1 MKTKFLILFFTIFS
15 SLAFLQEEKPDSA
28 LSLDQLLELV
38 QKGKF
43 AESEEAIFAG
53 GCFWCLEHD
62 LEKLDGV
69 VSAESG
75 YSGGDLINPTY
86 QDHSGHQEVVKVIF
100 DSDIISYKD
109 LLKQYWVNIDPFDNN
124 GQFCDRGDSY
134 KPVIFTSNQEQKRD
148 AKESQETISV
158 GLNIPLEQLKV
169 DIVESKVFWLA
180 ENYQQDFA
188 VKNPLKYNFYRTSCG
203 RDNRLKKVWGEYKN

>member
-1 MKTKFLILFFTIFS
+1 MNKIFRRLIVFS
-15 SLAFLQEEKPDSA
+15 ILL
-28 LSLDQLLELV
+28 QLLIACPL
-38 QKGKF
+38 QAF

-180 ENYQQDFA
+180 ENYHQDFA

-203 RDNRLKKVWGEYKN
+203 RDNRLKKVWGEYKY

>member
-1 MKTKFLILFFTIFS
+1 MIGMNKIFRRLIVFS
-15 SLAFLQEEKPDSA
+15 ILL
-28 LSLDQLLELV
+28 QLLIACPL
-38 QKGKF
+38 QSF

-86 QDHSGHQEVVKVIF
+86 QDHSGHQEVVKVNF

-109 LLKQYWVNIDPFDNN
+109 LLKQYWVNVDPFDNN

-180 ENYQQDFA
+180 ENYHQDFA

-203 RDNRLKKVWGEYKN
+203 RDNRLKKVWGEYKY

>member
-1 MKTKFLILFFTIFS
+1 MISMNKIFRRLIVFS
-15 SLAFLQEEKPDSA
+15 ILL
-28 LSLDQLLELV
+28 QLLIACPL
-38 QKGKF
+38 QAF

-86 QDHSGHQEVVKVIF
+86 QDHSGHQEVVKVNF

-148 AKESQETISV
+148 ANESQETISV

-180 ENYQQDFA
+180 ENYHQDFA

-203 RDNRLKKVWGEYKN
+203 RDNRLKKVWGEYKY

>member
-1 MKTKFLILFFTIFS
+1 MLFQVLILCP
-15 SLAFLQEEKPDSA
+15 LQ
-28 LSLDQLLELV
+28 V
-38 QKGKF
+38 F

-75 YSGGDLINPTY
+75 YSGGDLTNPTY
-86 QDHSGHQEVVKVIF
+86 DNHSGHQEVVKVSF
-100 DSDIISYKD
+100 DSDVISYKD
-109 LLKQYWVNIDPFDNN
+109 LLNQYWVNIDPFDNK

-134 KPVIFTSNQEQKRD
+134 KPVIFTSSQEQERD
-148 AKESQETISV
+148 AKESQKNISV
-158 GLNIPLEQLKV
+158 ALNIPLEQLKV
-169 DIVESKVFWLA
+169 DITESKVFWAA
-180 ENYQQDFA
+180 EDYHQDFA

-203 RDNRLKKVWGEYKN
+203 RDNRLKKVWDK

>member
-1 MKTKFLILFFTIFS
+1 MNKIFRRLIVFS
-15 SLAFLQEEKPDSA
+15 ILL
-28 LSLDQLLELV
+28 QLLIACPL
-38 QKGKF
+38 QAF

-86 QDHSGHQEVVKVIF
+86 QDHSGHQEVVKVNF

-180 ENYQQDFA
+180 ENYHQDFA

-203 RDNRLKKVWGEYKN
+203 RDNRLKKVWGEYKY

>member
-1 MKTKFLILFFTIFS
+1 MIAMNKIFRRLIVFS
-15 SLAFLQEEKPDSA
+15 ILL
-28 LSLDQLLELV
+28 QLLIACPL
-38 QKGKF
+38 QAF

-86 QDHSGHQEVVKVIF
+86 QDHSGHQEVVKVNF

-109 LLKQYWVNIDPFDNN
+109 LLKQYWFNIDPFDNE

-134 KPVIFTSNQEQKRD
+134 KPVIFTSNQEQESD
-148 AKESQETISV
+148 AKDSKENISIV
-158 GLNIPLEQLKV
+158 LNIPSDQLKV
-169 DIVESKVFWLA
+169 DIIDSKAFWIA
-180 ENYQQDFA
+180 EKYHQDFA
-188 VKNPLKYNFYRTSCG
+188 VKNPLKYNFYRNSCG
-203 RDNRLKKVWGEYKN
+203 RDNRLKKVWGDKKLLFKDL

>member
-1 MKTKFLILFFTIFS
+1 MISMNKIFRRLIVFS
-15 SLAFLQEEKPDSA
+15 ILL
-28 LSLDQLLELV
+28 QLLIACPL
-38 QKGKF
+38 QAF

-86 QDHSGHQEVVKVIF
+86 QDHSGHQEVVKVNF

-109 LLKQYWVNIDPFDNN
+109 LLKQYWVNVDPFDNN

-180 ENYQQDFA
+180 ENYHQDFA

-203 RDNRLKKVWGEYKN
+203 RDNRLKKVWGEYKY

>member
-1 MKTKFLILFFTIFS
+1 MISMNKIFRRLIVFS
-15 SLAFLQEEKPDSA
+15 ILL
-28 LSLDQLLELV
+28 QLLIACPL
-38 QKGKF
+38 QSF

-86 QDHSGHQEVVKVIF
+86 QDHSGHQEVVKIIF

-109 LLKQYWVNIDPFDNN
+109 LLKEYWVNIDPFDNN

-180 ENYQQDFA
+180 ENYHQDFA

-203 RDNRLKKVWGEYKN
+203 RDNRLKNVWGEYEY

>member
-1 MKTKFLILFFTIFS
+1 MISMNKIFRRLIVFS
-15 SLAFLQEEKPDSA
+15 ILL
-28 LSLDQLLELV
+28 QLLIASPL
-38 QKGKF
+38 QAF

-109 LLKQYWVNIDPFDNN
+109 LLKQYWINIDPFDNN

-180 ENYQQDFA
+180 ENYHQDFA

-203 RDNRLKKVWGEYKN
+203 RDNRLKKVWGEYKY

>member
-1 MKTKFLILFFTIFS
+1 MISMNKIFRRLIVFS
-15 SLAFLQEEKPDSA
+15 ILL
-28 LSLDQLLELV
+28 QLLIACPL
-38 QKGKF
+38 QAF

-180 ENYQQDFA
+180 ENYHQDFA

-203 RDNRLKKVWGEYKN
+203 RDNRLKKVWGEYKLSLIHI

>member
-1 MKTKFLILFFTIFS
+1 MISMNKIFKRLIVFS
-15 SLAFLQEEKPDSA
+15 ILL
-28 LSLDQLLELV
+28 QLLIASPL
-38 QKGKF
+38 QAF

-86 QDHSGHQEVVKVIF
+86 QDHSGHQEVVKVVF

-180 ENYQQDFA
+180 ENYHQDFA

-203 RDNRLKKVWGEYKN
+203 RDNRLKKVWGEYKY

>member
-1 MKTKFLILFFTIFS
+1 MNKIFKRLIVFS
-15 SLAFLQEEKPDSA
+15 ILL
-28 LSLDQLLELV
+28 QLLIACPL
-38 QKGKF
+38 QSF

-69 VSAESG
+69 VSADSG

-109 LLKQYWVNIDPFDNN
+109 LLKQYWFNVDPFDNN

-180 ENYQQDFA
+180 ENYHQDFA

-203 RDNRLKKVWGEYKN
+203 RDNRLKKVWGEYKY

>member
-1 MKTKFLILFFTIFS
+1 MIAMNKIFRRLIVFS
-15 SLAFLQEEKPDSA
+15 ILL
-28 LSLDQLLELV
+28 QLLIACPL
-38 QKGKF
+38 QAF

-180 ENYQQDFA
+180 ENYHQDFA

-203 RDNRLKKVWGEYKN
+203 RDNRLKKVWGEYK

>member
-1 MKTKFLILFFTIFS
+1 MISMNKIFRRLIVFS
-15 SLAFLQEEKPDSA
+15 ILL
-28 LSLDQLLELV
+28 QLLIACPL
-38 QKGKF
+38 QAF

-109 LLKQYWVNIDPFDNN
+109 LLKQYWINIDPFDNN

-148 AKESQETISV
+148 AKKSQETISV

-180 ENYQQDFA
+180 ENYHQDFA

-203 RDNRLKKVWGEYKN
+203 RDNRLKKVWGEYKY

>member
-1 MKTKFLILFFTIFS
+1 MISMNKIFRRLIVFS
-15 SLAFLQEEKPDSA
+15 ILL
-28 LSLDQLLELV
+28 QLLIAFPM
-38 QKGKF
+38 QAF

-180 ENYQQDFA
+180 ENYHQDFA

-203 RDNRLKKVWGEYKN
+203 RDNRLKKVWGEYKY

>member
-1 MKTKFLILFFTIFS
+1 MISMNKIFRRLIVFS
-15 SLAFLQEEKPDSA
+15 ILL
-28 LSLDQLLELV
+28 QLLIACPL
-38 QKGKF
+38 QAF

-134 KPVIFTSNQEQKRD
+134 KPVIFTSNQQQKRD

-169 DIVESKVFWLA
+169 NIVESKVFWLA
-180 ENYQQDFA
+180 ENYHQDFA

-203 RDNRLKKVWGEYKN
+203 RDNRLKKVWGEYKQ

>member
-1 MKTKFLILFFTIFS
+1 MISMNKIFKRLIVFS
-15 SLAFLQEEKPDSA
+15 ILL
-28 LSLDQLLELV
+28 QLLIACPL
-38 QKGKF
+38 QSF

-69 VSAESG
+69 VSADSG

-109 LLKQYWVNIDPFDNN
+109 LLKQYWFNVDPFDNN

-180 ENYQQDFA
+180 ENYHQDFA

-203 RDNRLKKVWGEYKN
+203 RDNRLKKVWGEYKY

>member
-1 MKTKFLILFFTIFS
+1 MISMNKIFRRLIVFS
-15 SLAFLQEEKPDSA
+15 ILL
-28 LSLDQLLELV
+28 QLLIACPLQV
-38 QKGKF
+38 F

-86 QDHSGHQEVVKVIF
+86 QDHSGHQEVVKVVF

-180 ENYQQDFA
+180 ENYHQDFA

-203 RDNRLKKVWGEYKN
+203 RDNRLKKVWGEYKY

>member
-1 MKTKFLILFFTIFS
+1 MIIPMTKNLRRLIVTCMIMQILIVFPSQVFAQS
-15 SLAFLQEEKPDSA
+15 EK
-28 LSLDQLLELV
+28 
-38 QKGKF
+38 
-43 AESEEAIFAG
+43 AIFAG

-62 LEKLDGV
+62 LEKIDGV

-86 QDHSGHQEVVKVIF
+86 ENHRGHQEVVRVGF

-109 LLKQYWVNIDPFDNN
+109 LLKQYWVNIDPFDDK

-134 KPVIFTSNQEQKRD
+134 KPVIFISNQEQERD
-148 AKESQETISV
+148 AKESQKNISM
-158 GLNIPLEQLKV
+158 GLSVPLNQLKV
-169 DIVESKVFWLA
+169 DIVDAKVFWSA
-180 ENYQQDFA
+180 EDYHQDFA

-203 RDNRLKKVWGEYKN
+203 RDSRLKKVWGEYK

>member
-1 MKTKFLILFFTIFS
+1 MIAMNKIFRRLIVFS
-15 SLAFLQEEKPDSA
+15 ILL
-28 LSLDQLLELV
+28 QLLIACPS
-38 QKGKF
+38 QAF

-180 ENYQQDFA
+180 ENYHQDFA

-203 RDNRLKKVWGEYKN
+203 RDNRLKKVWGEYKY

>member
-1 MKTKFLILFFTIFS
+1 MISMNKIFRRLIVFS
-15 SLAFLQEEKPDSA
+15 ILL
-28 LSLDQLLELV
+28 QLLIACPL
-38 QKGKF
+38 QAF

-148 AKESQETISV
+148 AKESEETISV

-180 ENYQQDFA
+180 ENYHQDFA

-203 RDNRLKKVWGEYKN
+203 RDNRLKKVWGEYKY